1 MRNKLSKSFTATSL
15 SKVIKVVKQVKRMV
29 VLMVEDEDVLAITL
43 IEVMVAITK
52 IMEYLEAMTRKNQ
65 ILVFNK
71 IQKVVVV
78 DMDMDMAKEG
88 MTNPILSVILAINV
102 VIIQVNTNIRIILR
116 RLIMHKKM
124 MTIGLNAIM
133 DGES

>member
-1 MRNKLSKSFTATSL
+1 MSL

-29 VLMVEDEDVLAITL
+29 VLMVEDEDMLAITL
-43 IEVMVAITK
+43 IEVLVAITK

>member
-1 MRNKLSKSFTATSL
+1 
-15 SKVIKVVKQVKRMV
+15 
-29 VLMVEDEDVLAITL
+29 MVEDEDMLAITL
-43 IEVMVAITK
+43 IEVLVAITK